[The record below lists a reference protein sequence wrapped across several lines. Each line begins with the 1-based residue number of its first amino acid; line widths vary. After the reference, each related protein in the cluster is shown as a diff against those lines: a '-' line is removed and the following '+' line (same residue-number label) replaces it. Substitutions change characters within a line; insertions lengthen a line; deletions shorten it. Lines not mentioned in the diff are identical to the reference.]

1 MGTHGRWRKEQ
12 HAEAEV
18 CGKEGACWRAYCA
31 ARGPMKMNNLGVISE
46 EVSDSIIT
54 EEMRH
59 SHLRKGSRVFHLRNT
74 VYTLGVGKTARL
86 KRARVPSTMMG
97 KAFIHEFTSPIA
109 PHILTRR
116 RTGS

>member
-1 MGTHGRWRKEQ
+1 MQKQRC
-12 HAEAEV
+12 A
-18 CGKEGACWRAYCA
+18 GKEGACWRACCA

-74 VYTLGVGKTARL
+74 VYPVLVGSTNQL
-86 KRARVPSTMMG
+86 KRVRVPSTMMG
-97 KAFIHEFTSPIA
+97 KTFFHALASPIA
-109 PHILTRR
+109 PHMLTHR
-116 RTGS
+116 RTVC

>member
-1 MGTHGRWRKEQ
+1 MQKQRC
-12 HAEAEV
+12 A
-18 CGKEGACWRAYCA
+18 GKEGACWRAYCA